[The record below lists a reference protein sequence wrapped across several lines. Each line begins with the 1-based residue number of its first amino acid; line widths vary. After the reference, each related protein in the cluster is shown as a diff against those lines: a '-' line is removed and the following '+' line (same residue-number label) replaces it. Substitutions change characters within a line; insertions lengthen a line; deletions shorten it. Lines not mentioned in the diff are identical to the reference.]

1 MGYNRPNILLIT
13 TDQQRFDTI
22 NAAGFSHMKTPNL
35 DRLVKEGCLFQNAY
49 SPNPVCIPA
58 RHNIVSGL
66 SAKHHGFDDNYFDN
80 SIQMPSDLP
89 TFPELLTNSG
99 YGSIGIGK
107 MHFQPCRRHNGF
119 DRMLTMEEIP
129 EHLEDDDYALYL
141 HNQGY
146 EHLRSFHG
154 VRHLLYMLPQQSFLP
169 IEHHGTTWVADRTI
183 EAMKGYTGD
192 RPFLIWS
199 SFIEPHPPFDVPEE
213 WAHTYDD
220 VEIPEGAVSETPL
233 SSLAEENKHIADY
246 PTKEVADRAKR
257 LYYSAISFVDD
268 QIGRILD
275 YLEESGRLNDTLIV
289 FTSDHGE
296 MMGDFET
303 YQKFLPYDGSSKIP
317 FVVRY
322 PKLVEP
328 GSVDDRFVDLNDL
341 LPTFLDVAGVEYPA
355 NHKLPGESIFVED
368 GFKNRGLQYVEHN
381 KGNKRWVSLR
391 DHHYKYNYYYGGGCE
406 ELFDMIADPQETT
419 NLLHGPVSEEAE
431 SARVSLREKL
441 VRYEKAYGLEGYVV
455 NDDFVEM
462 EPYVAVPYRET
473 NFPKHVESLTKEK
486 KEILGAMEDEI
497 QLAIKNESV
506 VNLEELDL
514 ETFQRFGGFSADQV
528 KALLKN

>member
-1 MGYNRPNILLIT
+1 MGKDRPNILLIT

-22 NAAGFSHMKTPNL
+22 CAAGHSHMKTPNL
-35 DRLVKEGCLFQNAY
+35 DRLVREGCLFQNAY

-66 SAKHHGFDDNYFDN
+66 PAKHHGFDDNYFDN

-99 YGSIGIGK
+99 YGSTAIGK

-141 HNQGY
+141 HAHGY
-146 EHLRSFHG
+146 DHLRSFHG

-199 SFIEPHPPFDVPEE
+199 SFIEPHPPFDVPKE
-213 WAHTYDD
+213 WANCYDD
-220 VEIPEGAVSETPL
+220 VALPDRAVSKTLL

-246 PTKEVADRAKR
+246 PNEAIADRARR
-257 LYYSAISFVDD
+257 LYYSAISYVDD

-275 YLEESGRLNDTLIV
+275 YLEETGRLEDTLVV

-296 MMGDFET
+296 MLGDFDT

-317 FVVRY
+317 FIVRY
-322 PKLVEP
+322 PKLMDP

-341 LPTFLDVAGVEYPA
+341 LPTFLDIAGVEYPA
-355 NHKLPGESIFVED
+355 NHKLPGESIFVQD
-368 GFKNRGLQYVEHN
+368 GFKNRKYQYVEHN
-381 KGNKRWVSLR
+381 KGNKRWISLR
-391 DHHYKYNYYYGGGCE
+391 DRQYKYNYYYGGGRE
-406 ELFDMIADPQETT
+406 ELFDMIDDPRETV
-419 NLLHGPVSEEAE
+419 NLLHMAPTKEHE
-431 SARVSLREKL
+431 SVRRRLRKKL
-441 VRYEKAYGLEGYVV
+441 IRYEKAYGLEGYVV
-455 NDDFVEM
+455 NDEFVAM

-473 NFPKHVESLTKEK
+473 NFPRHVEVLSKQK
-486 KEILGAMEDEI
+486 REILEPMETEI
-497 QLAIKNESV
+497 RLAIKAEPS
-506 VNLEELDL
+506 VNLNELDL
-514 ETFQRFGGFSADQV
+514 ETFKRFGGYSDEQV
-528 KALLKN
+528 AVLLKR

>member
-1 MGYNRPNILLIT
+1 MDRPNILLIT

-35 DRLVKEGCLFQNAY
+35 DRLVGEGCLFRNAY

-89 TFPELLTNSG
+89 TFPELLTNAG
-99 YGSIGIGK
+99 YGSTAIGK

-129 EHLEDDDYALYL
+129 DNLEDDDYALYL
-141 HNQGY
+141 HNQGFG
-146 EHLRSFHG
+146 HLRSFHG
-154 VRHLLYMLPQQSFLP
+154 VRHLLYMLPQQSMLP

-183 EAMKGYTGD
+183 EAMEGYTGD

-213 WAHTYDD
+213 WAHAYDE
-220 VEIPEGAVSETPL
+220 VQIPAGPVSKTPL

-268 QIGRILD
+268 QIGRILAH
-275 YLEESGRLNDTLIV
+275 LEETGRLDDTLII

-296 MMGDFET
+296 MLGDFET

-317 FVVRY
+317 FLVRY

-328 GSVDDRFVDLNDL
+328 GSVDDRFVDLNDI
-341 LPTFLDVAGVEYPA
+341 LPTFLDVAGVDYPA
-355 NHKLPGESIFVED
+355 NHKLPGESIFVQD
-368 GFKNRGLQYVEHN
+368 GFKNRKYQYVEHN

-391 DHHYKYNYYYGGGCE
+391 DHRYKYNYYYGGGRE
-406 ELFDMIADPQETT
+406 ELFDMIADPKETANILHEKPTATQE
-419 NLLHGPVSEEAE
+419 A
-431 SARVSLREKL
+431 ARMRLRKKL
-441 VRYEKAYGLEGYVV
+441 VRYEKAYGLEGYVA
-455 NDDFVEM
+455 NDDFVVM
-462 EPYVAVPYRET
+462 EPYLAVPYRET
-473 NFPKHVESLTKEK
+473 NFPKHVDSLTQEK
-486 KEILGAMEDEI
+486 KAVLGAMENEI
-497 QLAIKNESV
+497 RLAIRNESV
-506 VNLEELDL
+506 VNLADLDL
-514 ETFQRFGGFSADQV
+514 ETFRRFGGFSDEQV
-528 KALLKN
+528 KTLLKE